1 MSKTILLAEDESFI
15 AMLVKQ
21 HLEQRGEF
29 KVKIVGNG
37 KQALAAIEKE
47 HFDLILLDL
56 IMPVMDGYQVLS
68 HLKEHPI
75 VTPIVVL
82 SNLGMESDREKCM
95 SLGASAYIVKANNDA
110 PAIFAAIEKYLRS

>member
-15 AMLVKQ
+15 AMLIKQ
-21 HLEQRGEF
+21 HLEQRGEI